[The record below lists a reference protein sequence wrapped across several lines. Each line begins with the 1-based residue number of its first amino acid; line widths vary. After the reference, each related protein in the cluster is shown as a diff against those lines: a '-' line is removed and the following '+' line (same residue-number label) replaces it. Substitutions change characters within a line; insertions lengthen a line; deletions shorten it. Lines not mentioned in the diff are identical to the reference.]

1 MPPLP
6 LAGEAAGLRIPV
18 AARNRWKQPLH
29 IMHGTVCRSAAPA
42 VRSSG
47 KHAEELEDG
56 PGEGRGGLEAGG
68 PYLSQLRVACTAL
81 LAGRQAGT
89 AFCLCLC

>member
-56 PGEGRGGLEAGG
+56 PGEGEAGWKLEG
-68 PYLSQLRVACTAL
+68 PTRTS
-81 LAGRQAGT
+81 
-89 AFCLCLC
+89 